1 MNDDRKKFMELL
13 KNGLKDGE
21 ITASER
27 MNAIQDYSEAQER
40 KDLEKYKSFLNTSAN
55 DSIEEV
61 QVSSYLGDE
70 EI

>member
-1 MNDDRKKFMELL
+1 MNDDRKKFMKLL
-13 KNGLKDGE
+13 KKGLKDGE

-27 MNAIQDYSEAQER
+27 MNAIKDYSEAQER
-40 KDLEKYKSFLNTSAN
+40 KDLEEYKYFLDTSTY
-55 DSIEEV
+55 DSIEGV

>member
-1 MNDDRKKFMELL
+1 MNDDRKKFMKLL

-27 MNAIQDYSEAQER
+27 MNAIKDYSETQER
-40 KDLEKYKSFLNTSAN
+40 KDLEGYKSFLNTSMY
-55 DSIEEV
+55 DSIKEV
-61 QVSSYLGDE
+61 KVSPYLGDE